1 MKELN
6 SNFSNELTKKLESV
20 YKKYFKDSTITF
32 KSGILGNFNTIF
44 IDCYLVE
51 NETELINGYKEND
64 MFHIS
69 FELKDNGNDYTLINL
84 SKCYFIKPLIDY
96 LAYSRVEIPFRKVNG
111 NEQKIINSFEKFVVR
126 LKEQLQADLQ
136 ADLIHDNFIELL
148 KKKIA

>member
-44 IDCYLVE
+44 IDCYLAKD
-51 NETELINGYKEND
+51 ETELINGYKEND

-136 ADLIHDNFIELL
+136 ADLIHDNFIKLL